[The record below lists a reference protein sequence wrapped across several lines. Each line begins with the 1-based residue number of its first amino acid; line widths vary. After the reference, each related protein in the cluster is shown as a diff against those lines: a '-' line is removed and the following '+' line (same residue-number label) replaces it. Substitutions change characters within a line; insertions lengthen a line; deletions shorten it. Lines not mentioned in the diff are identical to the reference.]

1 MAKALGLGSEIV
13 DFYDNGWPDNYH
25 NDDSELTIVDGKI
38 IMEDGPPGDFP
49 LNEKYELYRFGV
61 IIADDYGVTR
71 DFSYF
76 FNKWKKAKTTITMVI
91 EIPRV
96 QEANIRLLLEGAGI
110 KISS

>member
-1 MAKALGLGSEIV
+1 MVSALGSEIV
-13 DFYDNGWPDNYH
+13 DFYENGWPEGNH

-49 LNEKYELYRFGV
+49 LTEKYELYRFGV

-76 FNKWKKAKTTITMVI
+76 FNRWKKAKTTVSILI
-91 EIPRV
+91 EVPRA
-96 QEANIRLLLEGAGI
+96 QEEEVRKILKGRGI
-110 KISS
+110 KVAS